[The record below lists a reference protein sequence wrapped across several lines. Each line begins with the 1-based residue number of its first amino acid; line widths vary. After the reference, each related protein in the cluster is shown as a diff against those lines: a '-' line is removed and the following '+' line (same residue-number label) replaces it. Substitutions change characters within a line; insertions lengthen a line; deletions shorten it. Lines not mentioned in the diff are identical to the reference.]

1 MTRVLTAN
9 RLGDGRVVFLT
20 PGGHWSPDLKDA
32 LIARDDE
39 TATRLSAAGALAE
52 AGCAVVGP
60 YLVDVRNESGHFR
73 AAAIREAIRATGP
86 TVQAG
91 QF

>member
-1 MTRVLTAN
+1 MIQVLTAN

-20 PGGHWSPDLKDA
+20 PAGDWSPQLDDA
-32 LIARDDE
+32 RTVSDDD
-39 TATRLSAAGALAE
+39 AAAEISQAGNLAE
-52 AGCAVVGP
+52 AQCHVIGP
-60 YLVDVRNESGHFR
+60 YLIDVVEEDGRLR
-73 AAAIREAIRATGP
+73 PAVVREAIRATGP